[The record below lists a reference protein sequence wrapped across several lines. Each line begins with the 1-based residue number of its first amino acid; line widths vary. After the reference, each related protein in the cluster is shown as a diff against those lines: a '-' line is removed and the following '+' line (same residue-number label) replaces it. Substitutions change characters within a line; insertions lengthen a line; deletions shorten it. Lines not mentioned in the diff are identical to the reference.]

1 MVCPMPAEIQAVLPY
16 YKSLEKRLSTKNTA
30 FLLAAVIKC
39 KKFPIFDLEHI
50 LWLRPLHTAK
60 NLCPTLFHTATVKPK
75 RRGRSL
81 LYRTPL
87 ICRYSVS
94 VYILGYL

>member
-1 MVCPMPAEIQAVLPY
+1 MVRPIPAEIHAVFPY
-16 YKSLEKRLSTKNTA
+16 
-30 FLLAAVIKC
+30 
-39 KKFPIFDLEHI
+39 
-50 LWLRPLHTAK
+50 TAK

-87 ICRYSVS
+87 RFNLRMSMVAP
-94 VYILGYL
+94 